1 MGGKGAV
8 GGVHGGRV
16 GNDGDVGG
24 GGGIPDGF
32 QVDGS
37 SWHSASGHG
46 TQVLLGAIHV
56 DDGEVCESD
65 PAGKEEF
72 RSRQS

>member
-1 MGGKGAV
+1 MAEAVFQMGSRK
-8 GGVHGGRV
+8 
-16 GNDGDVGG
+16 
-24 GGGIPDGF
+24 
-32 QVDGS
+32 VDGS

-56 DDGEVCESD
+56 DDEEVCESD

>member
-1 MGGKGAV
+1 MAEAVFRTGSGK
-8 GGVHGGRV
+8 
-16 GNDGDVGG
+16 
-24 GGGIPDGF
+24 
-32 QVDGS
+32 VDGS
-37 SWHSASGHG
+37 PWHSASGHG

-72 RSRQS
+72 HSHPN

>member
-1 MGGKGAV
+1 MAEAVFRMGS
-8 GGVHGGRV
+8 RR
-16 GNDGDVGG
+16 
-24 GGGIPDGF
+24 
-32 QVDGS
+32 VDGS

-56 DDGEVCESD
+56 DDEEVCESD

-72 RSRQS
+72 HSHPR

>member
-1 MGGKGAV
+1 MAEAV
-8 GGVHGGRV
+8 FRTGSRK
-16 GNDGDVGG
+16 
-24 GGGIPDGF
+24 
-32 QVDGS
+32 VDGS
-37 SWHSASGHG
+37 PWHSASGHG

-56 DDGEVCESD
+56 DDEEVCESD

>member
-1 MGGKGAV
+1 MAEAV
-8 GGVHGGRV
+8 FRTGSRM
-16 GNDGDVGG
+16 
-24 GGGIPDGF
+24 
-32 QVDGS
+32 VDGS
-37 SWHSASGHG
+37 PLHSASGHG

-72 RSRQS
+72 RSRRG

>member
-1 MGGKGAV
+1 MAEAVFQMGSRK
-8 GGVHGGRV
+8 
-16 GNDGDVGG
+16 
-24 GGGIPDGF
+24 
-32 QVDGS
+32 VDGS

-65 PAGKEEF
+65 PAEKEEF
-72 RSRQS
+72 HSRPS